1 MKQLSQYFNR
11 NTLFSGLFFFFVL
24 FSLSIMR
31 PFRGVITANIGTADL
46 PYFLF
51 IVVLV
56 MLIVNFIYSA
66 IVSRVKES
74 KLVIYV
80 YVFFIL
86 NLLIFSYLNYYFS
99 ESYFLRGS
107 FYVWYNVFNF
117 SVVSVFW
124 ARTINSFDYKDG
136 KKYYGIISAFGT
148 VGFFTAS
155 LLVYFFLEEK
165 PIITMILSCVSL
177 MIAVYFS
184 TKTLLL
190 KKNKHNTKR
199 NTILID
205 ASEQLRQIK
214 SNILVRQLLFYA
226 FIWTCLSTALYFFSL
241 EVLIMATTKNFYGLV
256 YVDTGM
262 QSQLFAL
269 ADIIATIVTVIFQLF
284 ITRPLLRSTY
294 FGVSFALIFYGAIFT
309 IAFLLMYLYFSQLF
323 LTSVGSVFNFRGVN
337 LNAAAL
343 LFLIITALVRPF
355 EYAINKPARETVYTT
370 LKKSE
375 KYKSSVFIDTFM
387 NRFGDASGG
396 LLFNSLLFMG
406 LTISVAPLAI
416 IPLAAYL
423 SAVGNKIS
431 KGVNKAKSL

>member
-80 YVFFIL
+80 YGFFIL

-136 KKYYGIISAFGT
+136 KKYYGIISAGLVRCQKLIDYFIK
-148 VGFFTAS
+148 F
-155 LLVYFFLEEK
+155 LLEK
-165 PIITMILSCVSL
+165 DSQCSNKCQKRILN
-177 MIAVYFS
+177 
-184 TKTLLL
+184 
-190 KKNKHNTKR
+190 NKHMSR
-199 NTILID
+199 
-205 ASEQLRQIK
+205 
-214 SNILVRQLLFYA
+214 
-226 FIWTCLSTALYFFSL
+226 
-241 EVLIMATTKNFYGLV
+241 
-256 YVDTGM
+256 
-262 QSQLFAL
+262 
-269 ADIIATIVTVIFQLF
+269 
-284 ITRPLLRSTY
+284 
-294 FGVSFALIFYGAIFT
+294 
-309 IAFLLMYLYFSQLF
+309 
-323 LTSVGSVFNFRGVN
+323 
-337 LNAAAL
+337 
-343 LFLIITALVRPF
+343 
-355 EYAINKPARETVYTT
+355 
-370 LKKSE
+370 
-375 KYKSSVFIDTFM
+375 
-387 NRFGDASGG
+387 
-396 LLFNSLLFMG
+396 
-406 LTISVAPLAI
+406 
-416 IPLAAYL
+416 
-423 SAVGNKIS
+423 
-431 KGVNKAKSL
+431 